1 MVRRFIK
8 YVVVIM
14 AILRR
19 KLVIITVPVIHIRR
33 RSNSSAETVQE
44 LSVLVGSVAL
54 RLLVEQT
61 PTGLVVLHGCR
72 GLGSRSVHFLLVLG
86 IPECQEA
93 LGCRWLKG

>member
-1 MVRRFIK
+1 MARGFIK

-54 RLLVEQT
+54 WLLV
-61 PTGLVVLHGCR
+61 
-72 GLGSRSVHFLLVLG
+72 
-86 IPECQEA
+86 
-93 LGCRWLKG
+93 